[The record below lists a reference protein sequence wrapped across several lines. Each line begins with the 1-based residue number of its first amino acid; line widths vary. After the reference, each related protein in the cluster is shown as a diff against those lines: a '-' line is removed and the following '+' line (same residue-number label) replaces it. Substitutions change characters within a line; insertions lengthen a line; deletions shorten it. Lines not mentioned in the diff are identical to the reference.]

1 MTENTAPHGGLG
13 VFVRR
18 RQILCH
24 YLSQRRIVY
33 LVGCGIAD
41 TAEGGDMK
49 ERVLQT
55 ARYIVDNRAT
65 VRQAAAAM
73 GVSKSTVHSDMNEK
87 LKYIDMS
94 LYEQVREVLAYNLR
108 VRHLRGGMA
117 TRRKY
122 KK

>member
-1 MTENTAPHGGLG
+1 
-13 VFVRR
+13 
-18 RQILCH
+18 
-24 YLSQRRIVY
+24 
-33 LVGCGIAD
+33 
-41 TAEGGDMK
+41 MK

-108 VRHLRGGMA
+108 VRHLRGDA
-117 TRRKY
+117 ISSKNQRYRTTRLGRENLQ
-122 KK
+122 

>member
-1 MTENTAPHGGLG
+1 
-13 VFVRR
+13 
-18 RQILCH
+18 
-24 YLSQRRIVY
+24 
-33 LVGCGIAD
+33 
-41 TAEGGDMK
+41 MK
-49 ERVLQT
+49 ERVLAT
-55 ARYIVDNRAT
+55 ARYITENKAT
-65 VRQAAAAM
+65 IRQAARAM

-117 TRRKY
+117 TKRKY

>member
-1 MTENTAPHGGLG
+1 
-13 VFVRR
+13 
-18 RQILCH
+18 
-24 YLSQRRIVY
+24 
-33 LVGCGIAD
+33 
-41 TAEGGDMK
+41 MK

-87 LKYIDMS
+87 LKYIDSS
-94 LYEQVREVLAYNLR
+94 LYEQVREVLTYNLR

>member
-1 MTENTAPHGGLG
+1 MKRSILALASGAFVLG
-13 VFVRR
+13 AAEFVMMG
-18 RQILCH
+18 ILP
-24 YLSQRRIVY
+24 
-33 LVGCGIAD
+33 
-41 TAEGGDMK
+41 
-49 ERVLQT
+49 
-55 ARYIVDNRAT
+55 
-65 VRQAAAAM
+65 QAAAAM

-87 LKYIDMS
+87 LKYIDSS

>member
-1 MTENTAPHGGLG
+1 
-13 VFVRR
+13 
-18 RQILCH
+18 
-24 YLSQRRIVY
+24 
-33 LVGCGIAD
+33 
-41 TAEGGDMK
+41 MK

-108 VRHLRGGMA
+108 VRYLRGGMA